1 MVYFIGRTNNRRES
15 IDDLREELF
24 TNTRKLVSL
33 FQERVLIAGRIAEL
47 KRKSGKPVRDRNRE
61 LAVIDSIGR
70 VQPNVRR
77 FLSLLFEL
85 TIWEELG
92 HTACNDADSGVTG
105 KVSVS
110 AEAALLEKVCARFF
124 CSPGVEIYTV
134 SGTGNAFLEEA
145 AKRGAHIIEGDCEG
159 YDLKVCLNKSGE
171 GCSIVIAEG
180 RPLDIG
186 TDLFSRRE
194 GISRILLDGA

>member
-1 MVYFIGRTNNRRES
+1 VVYFIGRTSSRSKS

-24 TNTRKLVSL
+24 TNTKELVSL
-33 FQERVLIAGRIAEL
+33 FQDRVLIAGRIAEL
-47 KRKSGKPVRDRNRE
+47 KRRSGKPVRDRNRE
-61 LAVIDSIGR
+61 LAVIDSIGH

-92 HTACNDADSGVTG
+92 SPAAVEADSGMAG
-105 KVSVS
+105 KLSVS
-110 AEAALLEKVCARFF
+110 AEAAILEKVCASFF
-124 CSPGVEIYTV
+124 CSPGVEIYSV
-134 SGTGNAFLEEA
+134 SGTGKAFLEEA

-159 YDLKVCLNKSGE
+159 YDLKVCLNKSAE
-171 GCSIVIAEG
+171 GCSLVIAEG
-180 RPLDIG
+180 QPLDIG
-186 TDLFSRRE
+186 TDLLSRRE

>member
-1 MVYFIGRTNNRRES
+1 MVYFIGRTSSRSKS

-24 TNTRKLVSL
+24 TNTKELVSL
-33 FQERVLIAGRIAEL
+33 FQDRVLIAGRIAEL
-47 KRKSGKPVRDRNRE
+47 KRRSGKPVRDRNQE
-61 LAVIDSIGR
+61 LAVIDSIGH

-92 HTACNDADSGVTG
+92 SPAAVEADSGMAG
-105 KVSVS
+105 KLSVS
-110 AEAALLEKVCARFF
+110 AEAAILEKVCASFF
-124 CSPGVEIYTV
+124 CSPGVEIYSV
-134 SGTGNAFLEEA
+134 SGTGKAFLEEA

-159 YDLKVCLNKSGE
+159 YDLKVCLNKSAE
-171 GCSIVIAEG
+171 GCSLVIAEG
-180 RPLDIG
+180 QPLDIG
-186 TDLFSRRE
+186 TDLLSRRE

>member
-1 MVYFIGRTNNRRES
+1 MVYFIGRTSSRSKS

-47 KRKSGKPVRDRNRE
+47 KRRSGKPVRDRNRE
-61 LAVIDSIGR
+61 LAVIDSIGH

-92 HTACNDADSGVTG
+92 SPAAVEADSGMAG
-105 KVSVS
+105 KLSVS
-110 AEAALLEKVCARFF
+110 AEAAILEKVCASFF
-124 CSPGVEIYTV
+124 CCPGVEIYSV
-134 SGTGNAFLEEA
+134 SGTGKAFLEEA

-159 YDLKVCLNKSGE
+159 YDLKVCLNKSAE
-171 GCSIVIAEG
+171 GCSLVIAEG
-180 RPLDIG
+180 QPLDIG
-186 TDLFSRRE
+186 TDLLSRRE

>member
-1 MVYFIGRTNNRRES
+1 MVYFIGRTSSRSKS

-24 TNTRKLVSL
+24 TNTKELVSL
-33 FQERVLIAGRIAEL
+33 FQDRVLIAGRIAEL
-47 KRKSGKPVRDRNRE
+47 KRRSGKPVRDRNRE
-61 LAVIDSIGR
+61 LAVIDSIGH

-92 HTACNDADSGVTG
+92 SPAAVEADSGMAG
-105 KVSVS
+105 KLSVS
-110 AEAALLEKVCARFF
+110 AEAAILEKVCASFF
-124 CSPGVEIYTV
+124 CSPGVEIYSV
-134 SGTGNAFLEEA
+134 SGTGKAFLEEA

-159 YDLKVCLNKSGE
+159 YDLKVCLNKSAE
-171 GCSIVIAEG
+171 GCSLVIAEG
-180 RPLDIG
+180 QPLDIG
-186 TDLFSRRE
+186 TDLLSRRE

>member
-1 MVYFIGRTNNRRES
+1 MVYFIGRTSSRSKS

-24 TNTRKLVSL
+24 TNTKELVSL
-33 FQERVLIAGRIAEL
+33 FQDRVLIAGRIAEL
-47 KRKSGKPVRDRNRE
+47 KRRSGKPVRDRNRE
-61 LAVIDSIGR
+61 LAVIDSIGQ

-92 HTACNDADSGVTG
+92 SPAAVEADSGMTG

-110 AEAALLEKVCARFF
+110 AEAAILEKVCASFF
-124 CSPGVEIYTV
+124 CSPGVEIYSV

-159 YDLKVCLNKSGE
+159 YDLKVCLNKSAE
-171 GCSIVIAEG
+171 GCSLVIAEG
-180 RPLDIG
+180 QPLDIG
-186 TDLFSRRE
+186 TDLLSRRE